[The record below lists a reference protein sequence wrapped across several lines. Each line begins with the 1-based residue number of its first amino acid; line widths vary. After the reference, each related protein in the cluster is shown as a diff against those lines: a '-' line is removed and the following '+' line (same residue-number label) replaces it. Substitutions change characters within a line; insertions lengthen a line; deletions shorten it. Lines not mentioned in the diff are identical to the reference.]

1 MERLRCCT
9 PCLRGDEMIQI
20 NMAEVLEGSLSL
32 SMQVSTV
39 SANQCG
45 DECST
50 FHSLPA
56 SQRQPTVTCKPIQ
69 IRLAHSSNLRG
80 VRSHETRQG
89 REFTGQPKG
98 QAQYSTYLWWPFR
111 LPFLSSGIE
120 LAPTDSTSGDLYY
133 SILINK
139 NDIFKF
145 RRSSNHETLSVLQPS
160 STRSKN
166 ANHRS

>member
-1 MERLRCCT
+1 
-9 PCLRGDEMIQI
+9 MIQI

-39 SANQCG
+39 SANI
-45 DECST
+45 

-111 LPFLSSGIE
+111 FII
-120 LAPTDSTSGDLYY
+120 GDRVGSYGQH
-133 SILINK
+133 
-139 NDIFKF
+139 FG
-145 RRSSNHETLSVLQPS
+145 RSLLFHPN
-160 STRSKN
+160 
-166 ANHRS
+166 